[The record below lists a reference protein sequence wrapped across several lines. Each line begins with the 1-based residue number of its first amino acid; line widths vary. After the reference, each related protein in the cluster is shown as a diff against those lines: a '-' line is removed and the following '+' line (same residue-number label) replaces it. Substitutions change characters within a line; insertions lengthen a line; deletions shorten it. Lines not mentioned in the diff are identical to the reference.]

1 MKLTEDSDARMT
13 PCPNTLDEAEPE
25 AGDTADTDSEVSD
38 ATHTESES
46 PPASTVQNESSGQYA
61 FSSDVSGDEDS
72 GMTLLTDG
80 IDQGDPE
87 PIATRKE
94 VVPVRLPAVCTHRT
108 ADTNWRAH

>member
-1 MKLTEDSDARMT
+1 MKLTEDSDARTT
-13 PCPNTLDEAEPE
+13 PCPSALDEAELE
-25 AGDTADTDSEVSD
+25 AGDTADSEVSD

-72 GMTLLTDG
+72 AMTLLTDRF
-80 IDQGDPE
+80 DQGNPE

-94 VVPVRLPAVCTHRT
+94 IVPVRLPAVWTHRT
-108 ADTNWRAH
+108 ADTNRRAH